1 METSNLFFVRENL
14 MTDVCKMVVTG
25 ALPYFN
31 IVFDVQRYIHA
42 VTIVGN
48 VYSDWVESKNWKLSI
63 GNLTRD

>member
-14 MTDVCKMVVTG
+14 KTYVCKMVVTG

-42 VTIVGN
+42 VTIVGD
-48 VYSDWVESKNWKLSI
+48 VDSDWVKSKNWKLTI
-63 GNLTRD
+63 GNLTGD